1 MTNEPHEDFDID
13 SLAAYLH
20 LLPQQIF
27 RLVNRGKLPGRKVG
41 GQWRFSRAEIHHWM
55 ETRMGLLDGE
65 ELARMENV
73 LNRSAGVSEFDE
85 FSLSRLLA
93 VESIAVPLEARTKS
107 KVILTMTNLAAATG
121 RLWDSDKMAEAVRAR
136 EQLHPTALDNGVA
149 LLHPRRPIASILSEP
164 VLALGRTTTGI
175 PFGGAGGVMTDIFV
189 LICSTDDRG
198 HLRTLARISRLIS
211 DSELLDLVRTA
222 TDPQAVFQAILDC
235 EAQLG

>member
-149 LLHPRRPIASILSEP
+149 LLHPRRPISSILSEP

>member
-1 MTNEPHEDFDID
+1 MTNEPHEDFGID

-20 LLPQQIF
+20 LLPQQIS

-65 ELARMENV
+65 ELARMESV
-73 LNRSAGVSEFDE
+73 LDRSVGVSEFDE

-107 KVILTMTNLAAATG
+107 KVILNMTDLAAATG

-149 LLHPRRPIASILSEP
+149 LLHPRRPISSILSEP

>member
-1 MTNEPHEDFDID
+1 MTNEPYEDFGID

-20 LLPQQIF
+20 LLPQQVS

-65 ELARMENV
+65 ELARMESV
-73 LNRSAGVSEFDE
+73 LDRSAGVSNDE
-85 FSLSRLLA
+85 FSLSHLLA

-107 KVILTMTNLAAATG
+107 KVILTMTDLAAATG
-121 RLWDSDKMAEAVRAR
+121 RLWDSDKMAEAVRVR
-136 EQLHPTALDNGVA
+136 EQLHPTALGNGVA
-149 LLHPRRPIASILSEP
+149 LLHPRRPMSSILSEP

-235 EAQLG
+235 EAQLE